1 MEFLSNGSIVQLNGG
16 QKKIMIFG
24 RLQKQADTGQI
35 WDYIACLYPEGNID
49 LNHSYLFNHDQIERI
64 YFTGFQDKEEL
75 AYNQNLQEWKARQE
89 AESNIV

>member
-35 WDYIACLYPEGNID
+35 WDYIACLYPEGNVD

-64 YFTGFQDKEEL
+64 YFMGFQDKEEL

>member
-16 QKKIMIFG
+16 QKKVMIFG